1 MTSQTRE
8 RWLSLIRL
16 FQRSS
21 LSLRDFAKQ
30 QGLNPRTF
38 RNYYYRLRQLCQDAQ
53 PDIEFLPVVVDH
65 GERLPSPELGRVTV
79 RVAEAVSVEF
89 EGLPPPHYL
98 AQLIGALG
106 SR

>member
-21 LSLRDFAKQ
+21 LSLRDFAEQ
-30 QGLNPRTF
+30 QGLNPNTF
-38 RNYYYRLRQLCQDAQ
+38 RNYYYRLRQDAQ
-53 PDIEFLPVVVDH
+53 PDIEFLPVVVDQ
-65 GERLPSPELGRVTV
+65 GEVLSGSERNRVRV

-89 EGLPPPHYL
+89 ESLPSPLYL